1 MTDCSKKLGEE
12 GLTAADVKNCDSLL
26 QATLKQF
33 TELIKIFESGKHTK
47 LKRQDAPLS
56 IKIIPNNDR
65 VKIEKAQVA
74 KEIKLARLEMEEPQ
88 DDDDYQ
94 SISFDN
100 DAGELEELDGLP

>member
-1 MTDCSKKLGEE
+1 
-12 GLTAADVKNCDSLL
+12 
-26 QATLKQF
+26 
-33 TELIKIFESGKHTK
+33 